1 METTHSLRRKPSSF
15 LLWRD
20 DSTCRVI
27 GRNEP
32 ERRDLMRMLVNSLVW
47 PVISVAIVIGAA

>member
-15 LLWRD
+15 LLWPSD
-20 DSTCRVI
+20 LVCGAI

-32 ERRDLMRMLVNSLVW
+32 ERRDLFRMLVNSLVW
-47 PVISVAIVIGAA
+47 PAVGVAIVIAVA